1 MDLLKEI
8 EKEHSKSQTEKIIKY
23 VGANKDRFAELMKLF
38 LKGEYRVT
46 QRAAWPMSYCV
57 CNHPELITPYF
68 KQIVALLEKPGVHD
82 AVKRNIVRLL
92 QFVEIPKKYHG
103 QVMNA
108 CFEFIADVET
118 AVAIKAFAL
127 TILDNLSK
135 IYPDIRAELKLI
147 IEERWEHETAA
158 FRSRAKKILSP
169 PRRARNVE

>member
-8 EKEHSKSQTEKIIKY
+8 EKEHSKTQTEKIIKY

-57 CNHPELITPYF
+57 CNHPELISPYF
-68 KQIVALLEKPGVHD
+68 TQIVDLLEKPGVHD

-108 CFEFIADVET
+108 CFDLIADVET
-118 AVAIKAFAL
+118 AGAIKAFSL
-127 TILDNLSK
+127 TILDNLAK

-147 IEERWEHETAA
+147 IEERWQHETAA
-158 FRSRAKKILSP
+158 LAQP
-169 PRRARNVE
+169 

>member
-57 CNHPELITPYF
+57 CNHPELIAPYF
-68 KQIVALLEKPGVHD
+68 KQIVVLLEKPGVHD

-108 CFEFIADVET
+108 CFDFIADVET
-118 AVAIKAFAL
+118 AVAIKAFSL

-135 IYPDIRAELKLI
+135 IYPDIRGELKLI

-158 FRSRAKKILSP
+158 FTSRAKKILKSMKS
-169 PRRARNVE
+169 